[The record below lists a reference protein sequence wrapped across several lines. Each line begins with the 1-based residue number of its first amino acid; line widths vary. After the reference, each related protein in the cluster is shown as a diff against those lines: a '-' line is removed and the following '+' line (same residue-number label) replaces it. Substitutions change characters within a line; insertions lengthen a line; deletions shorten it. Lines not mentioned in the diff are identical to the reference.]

1 MPLPSPKGNQ
11 EKQSFVAQCMSD
23 EAVKKEFPNQKQRA
37 AVCYSQYKQA
47 KKIKGC
53 ENLDWDNFSGDGYI
67 ILL

>member
-1 MPLPSPKGNQ
+1 
-11 EKQSFVAQCMSD
+11 MSD